1 MRFAKNTQV
10 KKEVPQTG
18 PITSTDRKKK
28 ESGGRLVV
36 LVAEQISHNK
46 YGHRVGLCLFILD
59 KMEWSE
65 QSHKNSII
73 LEETKKSWIELAVK
87 LFGR

>member
-1 MRFAKNTQV
+1 M
-10 KKEVPQTG
+10 
-18 PITSTDRKKK
+18 
-28 ESGGRLVV
+28 

-46 YGHRVGLCLFILD
+46 YGHRLGLCLFILD

>member
-1 MRFAKNTQV
+1 M
-10 KKEVPQTG
+10 
-18 PITSTDRKKK
+18 
-28 ESGGRLVV
+28 

-87 LFGR
+87 LFVRWLRVGYWPVN